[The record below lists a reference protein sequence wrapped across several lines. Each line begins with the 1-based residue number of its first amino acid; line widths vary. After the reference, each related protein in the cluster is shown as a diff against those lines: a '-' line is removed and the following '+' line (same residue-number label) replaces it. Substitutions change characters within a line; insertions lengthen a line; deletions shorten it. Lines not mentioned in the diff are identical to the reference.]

1 MKFYSLFFL
10 SFSLTLLSCSPI
22 EFTSPNG
29 EGDSLINP
37 SRGSDSLPE
46 DGISPFVGEEEF
58 KDFFVSDKADLVFI
72 LDSQPGMNDFYKK
85 TIFPEE
91 NLASLKGYDW
101 KARYTNTSVDRKLFE
116 EAFPNQESRKCG
128 FRKLANG
135 SWLTYFGL
143 KIHPVTLPFA
153 ATSFASCLSSISFKK
168 RYKKV
173 NGEFLPFELNG
184 KKMGKELS
192 KADNDY
198 ATIFHHTVTKNT
210 DSNGSYDAPQNQ
222 NENSSAPL
230 YALFLSLIRGEF
242 REDSQIIYVIVA
254 PVDTNQDISAEDL
267 REDFSKLHGRKDRL
281 HVIPLVINE
290 EDSLCTL
297 KMKDLGVKNPQ
308 PGKKLSQIALDMEI
322 QPISLCSN
330 NPGDELQAQIANL
343 LYPSDVL

>member
-10 SFSLTLLSCSPI
+10 SFSLTFLSCSPI
-22 EFTSPNG
+22 NFTSPSA
-29 EGDSLINP
+29 EGVSPEIYG
-37 SRGSDSLPE
+37 RGAYSLPE
-46 DGISPFVGEEEF
+46 NGISPFVGEEEF
-58 KDFFVSDKADLVFI
+58 KDFFVSDKADLVFM
-72 LDSQPGMNDFYKK
+72 LDSQPGMDDFYKK
-85 TIFPEE
+85 TIFGEE
-91 NLASLKGYDW
+91 NLASLKSYDW
-101 KARYTNTSVDRKLFE
+101 KAGYTNTSVDRKLFE
-116 EAFPNQESRKCG
+116 EAFPNQESKSCG

-153 ATSFASCLSSISFKK
+153 AINFASCLSSTPFKK

-184 KKMGKELS
+184 KKLRKELS
-192 KADNDY
+192 KTDNDY
-198 ATIFHHTVTKNT
+198 QTIFYHTVTKNT

-230 YALFLSLIRGEF
+230 YALFLSLIRAEF
-242 REDSQIIYVIVA
+242 REDSQIIYVMVT
-254 PVDTNQDISAEDL
+254 PVDTNQDISAENL

-290 EDSLCTL
+290 EDSLCAL
-297 KMKDLGVKNPQ
+297 KMKELGVKNPQ
-308 PGKKLSQIALDMEI
+308 PGKKLSQIARDMGI

-330 NPGDELQAQIANL
+330 NLGSELQAQIENL